1 MRILAA
7 AFLALAS
14 LASSAHAQ
22 TIKDLLDQRRAQWN
36 APTEPFR
43 IIDNVYYVGT
53 AGLASYLI
61 VTPQGSILIDTV
73 MPEATALIK
82 ANIEKLGF
90 EVADIKFMLNTHA
103 HIDHTGG
110 FAELKKD
117 SGAQMVAGAADKP
130 LLEGGY
136 YPGEEKN
143 TDLAFPGVKVDRA
156 VKDGDTVTLGGVT
169 VTARAT
175 PGHSPGCTSW
185 AMKVKDGTTQRDVL
199 FFCSATVALNKLV
212 GKPTH
217 PGIVNDYRKTFAK
230 AKRLKPDI
238 LLAPHPEMYG
248 MKEKREAM
256 HEGAPNPFVKPGEFA
271 TYVAGLEKD
280 FKAQLKK
287 QTAASAKKG

>member
-1 MRILAA
+1 
-7 AFLALAS
+7 
-14 LASSAHAQ
+14 
-22 TIKDLLDQRRAQWN
+22 
-36 APTEPFR
+36 
-43 IIDNVYYVGT
+43 
-53 AGLASYLI
+53 
-61 VTPQGSILIDTV
+61 
-73 MPEATALIK
+73 
-82 ANIEKLGF
+82 
-90 EVADIKFMLNTHA
+90 
-103 HIDHTGG
+103 
-110 FAELKKD
+110 
-117 SGAQMVAGAADKP
+117 
-130 LLEGGY
+130 
-136 YPGEEKN
+136 
-143 TDLAFPGVKVDRA
+143 VKVDRA